1 MAGDV
6 PPDLLGSCGSYL
18 HGTLY
23 IFAGS
28 NPTEYTNEV
37 SSASR
42 GACCLKSSP
51 GFVPSQDLVSTLC

>member
-1 MAGDV
+1 MVGDV

-28 NPTEYTNEV
+28 NPIEYTNEV
-37 SSASR
+37 SSASS
-42 GACCLKSSP
+42 GACCLKSLP
-51 GFVPSQDLVSTLC
+51 GFIPSQDLVSTLC